1 MAGTEKPLR
10 VAIVHYHL
18 RRGGVTRVIESAR
31 EALKDRGCELLILS
45 GEEPR
50 PEASSES
57 VRVIP
62 ALNYRKTGNA
72 VIAENLAEVLKAEA
86 ERHFGGQPD
95 VWHFHNP
102 TLAKNVLI
110 PTVIRELAKEE
121 ARIVLQLHDFAEDG
135 RPGNYSAQRSFFDS
149 EESFETTLYPMAKQI
164 HYATIN
170 CRDHDYLK
178 AAGVPDT
185 NLHVIPNAITP
196 LNLTPTSE
204 KRPFSQDRLFA
215 LYPTRGI
222 RRKNLGELL
231 LLSLIF
237 GDRIDFATTLS
248 PENPEWKKVHD
259 FWLSAVQELEVPVT
273 LGIADIGQ
281 YEFADL
287 VGWSDFIVTT
297 SISEGFGLAFLEPWI
312 ANRCVFGRDLPD
324 ITRDFS
330 SNGLRLGNLYP
341 RIGFPIEWLDE
352 KILYSEIESMLRR
365 SYLAYNF
372 RMPRNAVKQTWK
384 AWVGNGRIDF
394 GVLNEEL
401 QMSVLRKLKRDPSL
415 LDQMRVPTLSL
426 CTGSEIRA
434 ARKVVETVYSLDH
447 YGDRLESLYDK
458 VVSSPTSKVKHL
470 ATSKVLK
477 QFLNPACLNL
487 LRN

>member
-1 MAGTEKPLR
+1 MAWAEKPLKI
-10 VAIVHYHL
+10 AIVHYHF

-31 EALKDRGCELLILS
+31 EALKERGCELLLLS

-50 PEASSES
+50 SEASSES

-62 ALNYRKTGNA
+62 ALNYRKMGNS
-72 VIAENLAEVLKAEA
+72 VIAENLAEALKAEA
-86 ERHFGGQPD
+86 EKHFGEQPD

-110 PTVIRELAKEE
+110 PTVIRELANEK

-149 EESFETTLYPMAKQI
+149 EASFEATLYPMAKQI

-170 CRDHDYLK
+170 SRDHDYLM

-196 LNLTPTSE
+196 LNVTTTPES
-204 KRPFSQDRLFA
+204 RPFSRDRLFA

-222 RRKNLGELL
+222 RRKNIGELL
-231 LLSLIF
+231 LLALIF
-237 GDRIDFATTLS
+237 GNRIDFATTLT

-259 FWLSAVQELEVPVT
+259 FWGSAVQELEVPVT
-273 LGIADIGQ
+273 LGIADTGE

-297 SISEGFGLAFLEPWI
+297 SIAEGFGLAFLEPWI

-324 ITRDFS
+324 ITSDFS
-330 SNGLRLGNLYP
+330 KNGLKIVNLYP
-341 RIGFPIEWLDE
+341 RIGFPIEWLEE

-365 SYLAYNF
+365 SYLAYDCP
-372 RMPRNAVKQTWK
+372 MPRNAVKQTWK

-401 QMSVLRKLKRDPSL
+401 QMTVLRKVKKDPVL

-426 CTGSEIRA
+426 CSESEIRA
-434 ARKVVETVYSLDH
+434 ARQVVEKVYSLNH
-447 YGDRLESLYDK
+447 YGEQLESLYDK
-458 VVSSPTSKVKHL
+458 VVSSATSKVKHL
-470 ATSKVLK
+470 ETSKVLK
-477 QFLNPACLNL
+477 QFLNPARLNL